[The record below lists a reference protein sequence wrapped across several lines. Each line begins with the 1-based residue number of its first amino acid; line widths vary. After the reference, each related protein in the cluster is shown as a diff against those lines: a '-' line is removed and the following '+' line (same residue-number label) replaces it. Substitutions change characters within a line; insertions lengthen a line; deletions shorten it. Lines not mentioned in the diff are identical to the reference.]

1 MYLKKILLVDDDEL
15 MSEFTVMTLM
25 SIGSFQVKYCNSG
38 RCALDNVAEFMPD
51 LILLDVMMAEMDG
64 IETFNE
70 LKKNASMAS
79 FPIVFLTGK
88 NTKEAIKKYT
98 DMGAIGVISKPFN
111 PQVLC
116 ATLLTLWNSQ

>member
-1 MYLKKILLVDDDEL
+1 MNLEKILLVDDDEL

-38 RCALDNVAEFMPD
+38 RCALDSVVEFMPD
-51 LILLDVMMAEMDG
+51 LILLDVMMPEMDG
-64 IETFNE
+64 VETFNE
-70 LKKNASMAS
+70 LRKMLQWRA
-79 FPIVFLTGK
+79 FLLFFCTGK

-116 ATLLTLWNSQ
+116 TTLLTLWNDQ